1 MQQLKANSSYSRIEQ
16 REAKVFTLKFSVLY
30 LFIFLSVLLWRHRE
44 LEPVPPEPQLRT
56 LGAQMQHHDQQH
68 LIFTLKFH
76 IKTNRHVEDRWE
88 RRREIYKEK
97 ERERDRER
105 QIDRYS
111 VYVCLCVCVRERER
125 ERER

>member
-1 MQQLKANSSYSRIEQ
+1 
-16 REAKVFTLKFSVLY
+16 
-30 LFIFLSVLLWRHRE
+30 
-44 LEPVPPEPQLRT
+44 
-56 LGAQMQHHDQQH
+56 MQHHDQQH

-76 IKTNRHVEDRWE
+76 IKTNRHVEERGE

-111 VYVCLCVCVRERER
+111 VYVRMCVCERER
-125 ERER
+125 EKEREKEKCVRETDRWIDR